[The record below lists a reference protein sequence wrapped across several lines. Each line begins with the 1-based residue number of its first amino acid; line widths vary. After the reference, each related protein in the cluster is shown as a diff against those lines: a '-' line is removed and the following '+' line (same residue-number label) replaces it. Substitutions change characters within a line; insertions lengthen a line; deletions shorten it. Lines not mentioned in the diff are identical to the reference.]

1 MSVDFPRAWEITQ
14 ATEREYHHNQ
24 CSYNTHGLLCD
35 CNVLMKHAET
45 VDKQYF
51 YGAGGRIINRQEV
64 KP

>member
-45 VDKQYF
+45 VDKQNF
-51 YGAGGRIINRQEV
+51 YGAGGRIIRRQEV
-64 KP
+64 KS